1 MFFFPFKQAQMWQ
14 VAFEE
19 QIRQLRFRCSYDRT
33 RMIERIVEEW
43 LDVQTS
49 LRDLAVAA
57 VPRAPERPKPIVLP
71 TPVDPHA
78 HVAGWGLDTP
88 VIPVHTTM
96 TSAPLDSGVLAASAL
111 PTPPPRGTI
120 AALTAN
126 TELEYLR
133 SVEVGL
139 RVQVKSLEL
148 ERRDRALHMTDME
161 EHWQTLGSENIA
173 TIRHL
178 EQQVTCLTRDFDK
191 LEDECLML
199 RKRLAAIEHLE
210 ELLNVSTR
218 DWGVQTDPPDLAEF
232 EEEEQPVTKPDKAP
246 PIKPFLLQGA
256 RVCCV

>member
-1 MFFFPFKQAQMWQ
+1 MWR

-71 TPVDPHA
+71 PPVDPHA

-88 VIPVHTTM
+88 VVPVHTTL
-96 TSAPLDSGVLAASAL
+96 TPAHSSVAI
-111 PTPPPRGTI
+111 PTPPPRGAI

-126 TELEYLR
+126 SELEYLR

-148 ERRDRALHMTDME
+148 ERRDRALHLADME
-161 EHWQTLGSENIA
+161 EHWQTLGSENIS
-173 TIRHL
+173 TIRRL
-178 EQQVTCLTRDFDK
+178 EQQVTGLTRDFDK
-191 LEDECLML
+191 LEDECLLL
-199 RKRLAAIEHLE
+199 RKRLAAVEHLE

-218 DWGVQTDPPDLAEF
+218 DWGVQTDPPDLADF
-232 EEEEQPVTKPDKAP
+232 EMDAEPVAKPDKAP
-246 PIKPFLLQGA
+246 PIKPPPLQGSN
-256 RVCCV
+256 VCVYVYAFVRLCVCSS